1 VDLLGSEGKASAF
14 RFVGLPWVVVGRFA
28 GSTIGMAGRSG
39 QILLNTRNMQVRKDV
54 QAMQALKHPASIRGA
69 MEHHGR
75 QKSSAV
81 LNRVK
86 LLTAKVF

>member
-1 VDLLGSEGKASAF
+1 VDLLGSEGKASAC
-14 RFVGLPWVVVGRFA
+14 RCRVLPRVVVGRFA
-28 GSTIGMAGRSG
+28 RPTIGMAGP
-39 QILLNTRNMQVRKDV
+39 ILLNTRNMQVRKDV